1 MDKDDL
7 VGYLQKE
14 YDYNTRD
21 ADEHKGLSDSF
32 SKERFMYYA
41 GRAEQVE
48 DILKKI
54 GEGVGA

>member
-1 MDKDDL
+1 MDMEGL
-7 VGYLQKE
+7 VQHLQKE
-14 YDYNTRD
+14 YDSNTLD
-21 ADEHKGLSDSF
+21 ADKHKGLDDPF
-32 SKERFMYYA
+32 NKERFMYYA